1 MRTCGARPRLMDA
14 RTLLMLV
21 LCLGAFALGR
31 GSPSWWPS
39 VQAEPVQ
46 AEEARRVFELRLYT
60 VEDGKV
66 GRLSEVFRDNVTQMF
81 ARHGMTNAAYLL
93 PRDEPQCGTF
103 RAGATIREPAFDYG
117 PCPWSRDTLVYLLA
131 HDSPAAAER
140 SWASFV
146 PGGLRASRRQGAADR
161 LRVPRPRRVLG
172 AALGA
177 RGPDRRSG
185 PRGV

>member
-1 MRTCGARPRLMDA
+1 MRNVGAQPRLIDA
-14 RTLLMLV
+14 RTLLTLA

-31 GSPSWWPS
+31 GSPSWWPL

-46 AEEARRVFELRLYT
+46 AEEAGRVFELRLYT

-93 PRDEPQCGTF
+93 PRDAPQCGTF
-103 RAGATIREPAFDYG
+103 RAGATIREPAFDYA

-146 PGGLRASRRQGAADR
+146 ADEDGLRSFREDYARAGVKVLRIASVFLDPAEYSA
-161 LRVPRPRRVLG
+161 LR
-172 AALGA
+172 
-177 RGPDRRSG
+177 
-185 PRGV
+185 